1 MCIINSTSNT
11 GLDMKTLSL
20 SHLSKLASTA
30 EQVRQSI
37 TLGNIAVSQTAQNHP
52 IRDEFKAFEVEAKSL
67 LETFTAEVSD
77 ELISKI
83 EKLQITAENI
93 NSRLSY

>member
-1 MCIINSTSNT
+1 MTSFNISKLT
-11 GLDMKTLSL
+11 TLSV
-20 SHLSKLASTA
+20 TVN
-30 EQVRQSI
+30 QIRQSI
-37 TLGNIAVSQTAQNHP
+37 ILGNIAVSQTAQNHP

-67 LETFTAEVSD
+67 LEAFTAEVSD

>member
-1 MCIINSTSNT
+1 MTSFNISKLT
-11 GLDMKTLSL
+11 TLSV
-20 SHLSKLASTA
+20 TVN
-30 EQVRQSI
+30 QIRQSI

-52 IRDEFKAFEVEAKSL
+52 IRDEFKAFEVQAKLL

>member
-1 MCIINSTSNT
+1 
-11 GLDMKTLSL
+11 MKTLSL
-20 SHLSKLASTA
+20 IHLSQLASTV

-37 TLGNIAVSQTAQNHP
+37 TLGNIAISQTTPNHP
-52 IRDEFKAFEVEAKSL
+52 IRDEFKTFEVEAKLL
-67 LETFTAEVSD
+67 LETFSAEVSD

-83 EKLQITAENI
+83 EKLQVTAENI

>member
-1 MCIINSTSNT
+1 MTSFNISKLT
-11 GLDMKTLSL
+11 TLSV
-20 SHLSKLASTA
+20 TVN
-30 EQVRQSI
+30 QIRQSI

-52 IRDEFKAFEVEAKSL
+52 IRDEFKAFEVEAKLL